1 MRVIKWVDENGTIK
15 TSVTCMP
22 PNARSIGNSSSLT
35 NATAKA
41 NVSVAND
48 TFYPT
53 MESGA
58 IDHSLSE
65 ISKTFHFREFGN
77 GSANGGTGASW
88 ADASMLYTTSDD
100 IGYCMDDGLTSL

>member
-1 MRVIKWVDENGTIK
+1 MQEVLEIHHHLLMQLQIKCFR
-15 TSVTCMP
+15 TS
-22 PNARSIGNSSSLT
+22 
-35 NATAKA
+35 
-41 NVSVAND
+41 ND

-53 MESGA
+53 ISSGDP

-65 ISKTFHFREFGN
+65 IAKTFHFREFGN

-100 IGYCMDDGLTSL
+100 IGYCMDDGLTSLQWDNVKIASDIYSVI